1 MSYRGSG
8 ATPRADDQ
16 SARQRAVGGRARD
29 GVTDKPSGRSGAISD
44 RAMSA
49 IRSWPR
55 VTRAPVPDT
64 SAAGPARG
72 GTMSDAGDEHAE
84 EVDETPGVEEWLAD
98 ESQAG
103 AIGVGGEDGPPE
115 E

>member
-1 MSYRGSG
+1 
-8 ATPRADDQ
+8 
-16 SARQRAVGGRARD
+16 
-29 GVTDKPSGRSGAISD
+29 
-44 RAMSA
+44 
-49 IRSWPR
+49 
-55 VTRAPVPDT
+55 
-64 SAAGPARG
+64 
-72 GTMSDAGDEHAE
+72 MSDAGDEHAE